1 MQARLGALATSLA
14 VVAVV
19 ELAHL
24 LSLALVVRYALFPPL
39 AVIAYLAFSDPR
51 AELAGWRSVMLLP
64 VAAATVGIL
73 LVHLPEA
80 IGIAIGLLVIFA
92 LMELS
97 QAAAPPALAI
107 VLLAFLLHISS
118 WVYPLSVLV
127 STLVVYLGAV
137 LWRRLTY
144 SQSTRASPGRS
155 DRS

>member
-1 MQARLGALATSLA
+1 M
-14 VVAVV
+14 VAVV

-39 AVIAYLAFSDPR
+39 AVIAYLAFRDPR
-51 AELAGWRSVMLLP
+51 AELAGWRSVILLP
-64 VAAATVGIL
+64 VAAAAVGIL

-80 IGIAIGLLVIFA
+80 IGIATGLLAIFA

-127 STLVVYLGAV
+127 STVVVYLGAV
-137 LWRRLTY
+137 LLRRLT
-144 SQSTRASPGRS
+144 SARAAGTSRAGRAEPGGR
-155 DRS
+155 RPPP